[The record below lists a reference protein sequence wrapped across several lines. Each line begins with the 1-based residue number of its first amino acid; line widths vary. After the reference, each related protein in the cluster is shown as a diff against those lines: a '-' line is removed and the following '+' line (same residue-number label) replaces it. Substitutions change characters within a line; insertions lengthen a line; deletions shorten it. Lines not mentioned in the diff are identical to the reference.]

1 MMKMTRRAR
10 LGDLERSIMDRLWAL
25 DTSDAGAALTVREIH
40 DSISEERDIA
50 YTTVMTVLDRL
61 AKKKVVT
68 RSRDGRAWQYSPVG
82 SREEMTAASMRN
94 TLESLDSGDRKA
106 AMLHFIGGASKEE
119 IADLQALLEAA
130 SPKSSG

>member
-1 MMKMTRRAR
+1 MWPFAAS
-10 LGDLERSIMDRLWAL
+10 LGDLERAVMDVLW
-25 DTSDAGAALTVREIH
+25 DSDGDLSVREVH
-40 DSISEERDIA
+40 ERLGEQRDLA

>member
-1 MMKMTRRAR
+1 MKKMNG
-10 LGDLERSIMDRLWAL
+10 LGELERAVMDALWA
-25 DTSDAGAALTVREIH
+25 SSQPQTVRQVHATLAE
-40 DSISEERDIA
+40 SRSLA

>member
-1 MMKMTRRAR
+1 MDVLWDSDGDLSVREVHER
-10 LGDLERSIMDRLWAL
+10 LGEQRDL
-25 DTSDAGAALTVREIH
+25 
-40 DSISEERDIA
+40 A

-94 TLESLDSGDRKA
+94 TLETLDSDDRKA

>member
-1 MMKMTRRAR
+1 MDVLWDSDGDLSVREVHER
-10 LGDLERSIMDRLWAL
+10 LGEQRDL
-25 DTSDAGAALTVREIH
+25 
-40 DSISEERDIA
+40 A

>member
-1 MMKMTRRAR
+1 MKMTRRAR

-61 AKKKVVT
+61 AKKGLVT
-68 RSRDGRAWQYSPVG
+68 RKRDGRAWRYQPV
-82 SREEMTAASMRN
+82 STSEELTAHLLRDSLDH
-94 TLESLDSGDRKA
+94 LESTDRRAAMMHFLDSASDEEIDDLKA
-106 AMLHFIGGASKEE
+106 ALA
-119 IADLQALLEAA
+119 ALERR
-130 SPKSSG
+130 